1 MPSIVRL
8 PADERAEII
17 SRLKR
22 IEGQAKGI
30 HKMVDDGRDCVAIL
44 DQVASI
50 KAAVNA
56 LSGEM
61 LEMFALHCLSHPE
74 DFPSHEKAIEEMVRV
89 VVRTG
94 R

>member
-1 MPSIVRL
+1 MPSIDRL
-8 PADERAEII
+8 PADERVEIV

-22 IEGQAKGI
+22 IEGQAEGI

>member
-1 MPSIVRL
+1 MPSIDRL

-74 DFPSHEKAIEEMVRV
+74 DFPSAEKAIEEMVRV

>member
-1 MPSIVRL
+1 MPSIDRI
-8 PADERAEII
+8 PTEERTGIVA
-17 SRLKR
+17 RLKR

-30 HKMVDDGRDCVAIL
+30 QKMVDEGRDCVEIL

-50 KAAVNA
+50 KAAVNG

-61 LEMFALHCLSHPE
+61 LEVFALHCLSHPE
-74 DFPSHEKAIEEMVRV
+74 DFPSAEKAIEQMVRV
-89 VVRTG
+89 VVRNS

>member
-1 MPSIVRL
+1 MPSIDRL
-8 PADERAEII
+8 PADERNEII
-17 SRLKR
+17 ARLKR

-30 HKMVDDGRDCVAIL
+30 LKMVDEGRDCVAIL

-74 DFPSHEKAIEEMVRV
+74 DFPSHEKAIEQMVRV
-89 VVRTG
+89 VIRNG

>member
-1 MPSIVRL
+1 MPSIDRL
-8 PADERAEII
+8 PADERAEIVN
-17 SRLKR
+17 RLKR

-30 HKMVDDGRDCVAIL
+30 YKMVEEGRDCIAIL
-44 DQVASI
+44 NQVASV
-50 KAAVNA
+50 KAAVHA

-74 DFPSHEKAIEEMVRV
+74 DFPSAEKAIEEMVRV

>member
-1 MPSIVRL
+1 MPSIDRL